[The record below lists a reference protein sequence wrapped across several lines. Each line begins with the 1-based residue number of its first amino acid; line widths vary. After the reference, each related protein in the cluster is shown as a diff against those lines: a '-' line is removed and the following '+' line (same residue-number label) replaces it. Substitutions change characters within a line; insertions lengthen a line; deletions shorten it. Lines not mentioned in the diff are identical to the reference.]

1 MILVVVS
8 VVVILEGIAY
18 SYFYEGSESYNP
30 DFADSVYFVLV
41 NVFGETTNPTS
52 IGGRVLALIA
62 LLQGLIIA
70 TYLVTIA
77 AFFTIRGGR
86 VMNRSHKNHFV
97 ICGWNFQGPRIIR
110 ELLNAKSND
119 DFDVVIAPGEKIPE
133 KLKGFG
139 NKIFI
144 VEGTST
150 EDKTLIEAGINSA
163 RSAIILTDTNLMPDN
178 ADAKS
183 LMITLAVETINPDV
197 YTCVQLQNSD
207 NAIHLQRANVDEL
220 VLFDVIGANL
230 SVASALNPGITR
242 MVSELVHFDD
252 GSELWKLSPPLPNDV
267 VGTDFKDASR
277 WFLDKDIILIGV
289 ESDELKDSYL
299 VTNDDSEEELTQ
311 KPGHRG
317 VFVNPKKYEI
327 QNDDALF
334 VISDEA
340 PETML

>member
-8 VVVILEGIAY
+8 VLAIVEGIAY
-18 SYFYEGSESYNP
+18 SHFYEGDKSYNP
-30 DFADSVYFVLV
+30 DIGDSVYFVLV

-52 IGGRVLALIA
+52 IGGRILTLIA

-86 VMNRSHKNHFV
+86 VMNRSHKDHFL

-110 ELLNAKSND
+110 ELLNARSD
-119 DFDVVIAPGEKIPE
+119 DNFDVVVVPGEEIPE
-133 KLKGFG
+133 KLKEFG
-139 NKIFI
+139 NKIFV
-144 VEGTST
+144 VEGTTT
-150 EDKTLIEAGINSA
+150 EDKTLIEAGIGSA

-207 NAIHLQRANVDEL
+207 NAIHLKRANVDEL

-242 MVSELVHFDD
+242 MVSELIHFDD
-252 GSELWKLSPPLPNDV
+252 GSELWKLSPPLPKDV
-267 VGTDFKDASR
+267 VGTDFKEASR
-277 WFLDKDIILIGV
+277 WFLGKDIILIGV
-289 ESDELKDSYL
+289 ESDELKDSYF
-299 VTNDDSEEELTQ
+299 DHIQGGELTQ

-317 VFVNPKKYEI
+317 VFVNPKKYQI
-327 QNDDALF
+327 QNNDALF

-340 PETML
+340 PATML